1 MVKRITA
8 NLPTELL
15 EQASK
20 ITGKGI
26 TETLTEGLMMI
37 RRSQAFAKAEALRGK
52 IHLDIDIDESRERS
66 PETRGRYQP

>member
-8 NLPTELL
+8 NLPEELL
-15 EQASK
+15 DAASK

-26 TETLTEGLMMI
+26 TETLTEGLLLI
-37 RRSQAFAKAEALRGK
+37 RRSAVFAKAEALRGK

>member
-8 NLPTELL
+8 NLPEELL

-20 ITGKGI
+20 ITGQGI
-26 TETLTEGLMMI
+26 TETLTAGLMMI
-37 RRSQAFAKAEALRGK
+37 RRAHAFEKALALRGK
-52 IHLDIDIDESRERS
+52 INLDLNMDDVRERS

>member
-8 NLPTELL
+8 NLPAKLL
-15 EQASK
+15 EEASR

-26 TETLTEGLMMI
+26 TETLTEGLMLI
-37 RRSQAFAKAEALRGK
+37 RRSSTYEKAMALRGK
-52 IHLDIDIDESRERS
+52 IILDIDIDESRERS